1 MIGRRTAAIGVAI
14 ALGLGLLATGCGDGD
29 PPTAPSTS
37 VPRTSSTSLPAT
49 TVTPAPT
56 TSTVSTT
63 PSPAA
68 PTVVDDVLQ
77 GASEPER
84 YTYRLT
90 FPKLQGLADPA
101 VEASINDDIRA
112 AVAVTVDEFLSGV
125 SELGA
130 PPAALADQKSGLEG
144 SYEVARLDEGLASL
158 AVRVS
163 RFYAGAA
170 HPGAVLLTF
179 TYDLGTGRRLALADL
194 FTPGSPYLA
203 KLSEL
208 SRQLLAAQPGFDE
221 LQDFVVPGTEPTAE
235 NFAGWTVTDQDL
247 VITFAEYQVAPYA
260 MGMPHVSIPFASLRT
275 LLDPAG
281 PLAIHN

>member
-1 MIGRRTAAIGVAI
+1 M
-14 ALGLGLLATGCGDGD
+14 
-29 PPTAPSTS
+29 
-37 VPRTSSTSLPAT
+37 PRTSSTSATAT
-49 TVTPAPT
+49 TVGPAPA
-56 TSTVSTT
+56 TSAVTTT
-63 PSPAA
+63 PPAA
-68 PTVVDDVLQ
+68 RPTVVDDVLQ
-77 GASEPER
+77 GASEAER
-84 YTYRLT
+84 YTYLLT

-125 SELGA
+125 SEMGRP
-130 PPAALADQKSGLEG
+130 PPAVADQKSGLEG
-144 SYEVARLDEGLASL
+144 SYEVSRLDEGLASL

-179 TYDLGTGRRLALADL
+179 TYDLRTGRRLALAEL

-235 NFAGWTVTDQDL
+235 NFAGWTLTDEDL